1 MDAPARGAEEKTIMK
16 RRTLLAAALAAPN
29 LFATGLSAPSL
40 AQAARVLR
48 FVPYVDLPVLDPIAN
63 TAAQV
68 RNHAFL
74 VFDTLYGL
82 DADYVP
88 RPQMLAGHAVDADGL
103 TWTLTL
109 RDSLR
114 FHDGTPVLARDAV
127 ASIRRWASV
136 DGFGATL
143 MAATSTLDVPD
154 GRTLRFR
161 LRRPFPLLPDA
172 LGKMSPN
179 VCAIMPE
186 RLAVLPATRPVPE
199 IVGSGP
205 FRLVEAERVPGARI
219 VYERFAGY
227 VPAEGAPGL
236 TSGGKRAAV
245 DRVEWLVM
253 PEPATAAAALQSGE
267 VDWVEAPPPDL
278 LPQLRRNANLVVAT
292 NDPTGVV
299 PILRFNSLLPP
310 FDNAD
315 IRRAVLSAVVQAE
328 FMAAFSD
335 DAANVRTGVGI
346 FCPGTPMASAAGLD
360 RTVGTAT
367 ITDARRAIEAAGYK
381 GERVVLLEP
390 TDHPVNSVMA
400 QVGADLFQKL
410 GLHVDGQSMDAGTM
424 FQRRANRE
432 DLDRGGWS
440 CFPSA
445 VAGIDVLNPAVS
457 FLARGNGRDAW
468 YGWPNDPALE
478 ALRLSWFDAPGRA
491 SQAAVAEKMQ
501 RQVLAE
507 APYLPLGQ
515 ILQPTVYRKELQ
527 GILPGFA
534 KFWSVRKG

>member
-1 MDAPARGAEEKTIMK
+1 MK
-16 RRTLLAAALAAPN
+16 RRTLLATAA
-29 LFATGLSAPSL
+29 ATLGLSTPSL
-40 AQAARVLR
+40 AQPLRVLR

-82 DADYVP
+82 DADYLP
-88 RPQMLAGHAVDADGL
+88 RPQMLAGHAVEADGL
-103 TWTLTL
+103 AWTLTL
-109 RDSLR
+109 RDGLR

-136 DGFGATL
+136 DGFGSTL
-143 MAATSTLDVPD
+143 MAATAALDAPD
-154 GRTLRFR
+154 DRTIRFR
-161 LRRPFPLLPDA
+161 LHRPFPLLPDA

-186 RLAVLPATRPVPE
+186 RLAALPGTKRVPE

-205 FRLVEAERVPGARI
+205 FRLVEPERVPGARI
-219 VYERFAGY
+219 VYERFAEY
-227 VPAEGAPGL
+227 RTAEGPPGL
-236 TSGGKRAAV
+236 TSGAKHARF

-267 VDWVEAPPPDL
+267 VDWLEAPPPDL
-278 LPQLRRNANLVVAT
+278 LPQLRRDPALVAAT

-310 FDNAD
+310 FDNPA
-315 IRRAVLSAVVQAE
+315 IRRAVLSAVDQAE

-335 DAANVRTGVGI
+335 DAANVRTAVGI
-346 FCPGTPMASAAGLD
+346 FCPGTPMATAAGLD
-360 RTVGTAT
+360 RAVGTAR
-367 ITDARRAIEAAGYK
+367 IPDARRAIEAAGYK
-381 GERVVLLEP
+381 GERVVMLQP

-400 QVGADLFQKL
+400 QVGTDLFKKL
-410 GLHVDGQSMDAGTM
+410 GLTVDSQAMDAGTM
-424 FQRRANRE
+424 FQRRASRE
-432 DLDRGGWS
+432 ALDRGGWS

-457 FLARGNGRDAW
+457 FLARGNGPDAW
-468 YGWPNDPALE
+468 YGWPTDPALE
-478 ALRLSWFDAPGRA
+478 ALRLSWFDAPDRA
-491 SQAAVAEKMQ
+491 AQAAVAEAMQ
-501 RQVLAE
+501 REVLTE

-515 ILQPTVYRKELQ
+515 IVQPTAYRRDLS

-534 KFWSVRKG
+534 KFWSVRRG